1 MTEAQRL
8 RQWRRSDGLRA
19 LDRSLA
25 QERLL
30 FTLLSVFATLA
41 VMLAAVGIYGVVAQF
56 VSQRE
61 GEIAVRVA
69 LGAGRG
75 SIVRLVA
82 DQTARPLVAGL
93 VAGIGI
99 TTVLA
104 PLVQDL
110 LFGVSV
116 LDPGTLGTCMAAL
129 SAVGILA
136 CGLPAWRASR
146 IIPAD
151 ALRR

>member
-1 MTEAQRL
+1 VTTAE
-8 RQWRRSDGLRA
+8 RA

-30 FTLLSVFATLA
+30 FTLLSVFAALA
-41 VMLAAVGIYGVVAQF
+41 VVLSAVGIYGVVAQF
-56 VSQRE
+56 VSQRHSE
-61 GEIAVRVA
+61 FAVRVA

-75 SIVRLVA
+75 SIVWLVI
-82 DQTARPLVAGL
+82 DQSARPLIAGL
-93 VAGIGI
+93 AAGIGI
-99 TTVLA
+99 TIVVG

-116 LDPGTLGTCMAAL
+116 LDPGTIAFCVASLCV
-129 SAVGILA
+129 VGVLA

-146 IIPAD
+146 TLAVD